1 MSTTRDTILRAAVD
15 RTGEETVYDPKDFTE
30 AFTEGS
36 DATAD
41 RELKTFRTS
50 LMKRQN
56 SRGAALRGA
65 PERPPTPEEELARL
79 IQDALANSTDTQQ
92 A

>member
-1 MSTTRDTILRAAVD
+1 MSTTRDAILRASLD
-15 RTGEETVYDPKDFTE
+15 RTGEDYDYDPKLFKDFK
-30 AFTEGS
+30 GS
-36 DATAD
+36 DAAAD
-41 RELKTFRTS
+41 RALAKG
-50 LMKRQN
+50 L
-56 SRGAALRGA
+56 GARPSGPALRGA

>member
-1 MSTTRDTILRAAVD
+1 MGLNTTTRDAILAAAANRA
-15 RTGEETVYDPKDFTE
+15 GEETVYDTKEFR
-30 AFTEGS
+30 GSS
-36 DATAD
+36 DAAKD
-41 RELKTFRTS
+41 RALAKGLLARPS
-50 LMKRQN
+50 
-56 SRGAALRGA
+56 GAALRGA

>member
-1 MSTTRDTILRAAVD
+1 MSTTRDAILRASLD
-15 RTGEETVYDPKDFTE
+15 RTGEDYDYDPKLFKDFK
-30 AFTEGS
+30 AS

-41 RELKTFRTS
+41 RALKGLCARS
-50 LMKRQN
+50 
-56 SRGAALRGA
+56 SGPALRGA

>member
-1 MSTTRDTILRAAVD
+1 MSTTRDAILRAAVD
-15 RTGEETVYDPKDFTE
+15 RTGEETVLDTKKF
-30 AFTEGS
+30 EGS
-36 DATAD
+36 SDAAKD
-41 RELKTFRTS
+41 RALATGLLARPS
-50 LMKRQN
+50 
-56 SRGAALRGA
+56 GPALRGA

>member
-1 MSTTRDTILRAAVD
+1 MGLNTTTRDAILAAAANRA
-15 RTGEETVYDPKDFTE
+15 GEETVFDTKKFR
-30 AFTEGS
+30 GSS

-41 RELKTFRTS
+41 RELPLLAKGLGARPS
-50 LMKRQN
+50 
-56 SRGAALRGA
+56 GAALRGA

-79 IQDALANSTDTQQ
+79 IRDALTNSTDTQQ

>member
-1 MSTTRDTILRAAVD
+1 MSTTRDAILRASLD
-15 RTGEETVYDPKDFTE
+15 RSGDDFVYEPEVFKGFK
-30 AFTEGS
+30 GS

-41 RELKTFRTS
+41 RALAKGLLARPS
-50 LMKRQN
+50 
-56 SRGAALRGA
+56 GPALRGA

>member
-1 MSTTRDTILRAAVD
+1 MSTTRDAILRAAAD
-15 RTGEETVYDPKDFTE
+15 RTGEEKVLDTKQFR
-30 AFTEGS
+30 GS
-36 DATAD
+36 DAAAD
-41 RELKTFRTS
+41 RALAKG
-50 LMKRQN
+50 L
-56 SRGAALRGA
+56 GARPSGPALRGA

>member
-1 MSTTRDTILRAAVD
+1 MSTTRDAILRAAVD
-15 RTGEETVYDPKDFTE
+15 RTGEETVYDPKDFK
-30 AFTEGS
+30 GS
-36 DATAD
+36 DAAAD
-41 RELKTFRTS
+41 RGLAS

-56 SRGAALRGA
+56 SSGAALRGA

>member
-1 MSTTRDTILRAAVD
+1 MSTTRDAILRAAAN
-15 RTGEETVYDPKDFTE
+15 RTGEEKVLDTKEFR
-30 AFTEGS
+30 GSS
-36 DATAD
+36 DAAKD
-41 RELKTFRTS
+41 RALAKG
-50 LMKRQN
+50 L
-56 SRGAALRGA
+56 GARPSGPALRGA